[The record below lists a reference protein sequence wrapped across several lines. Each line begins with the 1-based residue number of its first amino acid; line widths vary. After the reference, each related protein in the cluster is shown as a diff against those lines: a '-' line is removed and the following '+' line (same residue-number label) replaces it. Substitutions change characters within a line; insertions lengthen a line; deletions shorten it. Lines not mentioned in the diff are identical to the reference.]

1 MGLTMAIH
9 YVDVF
14 RTYVRSYKVKADSK
28 EEAESLVAQED
39 PSIADNYEEELYDI
53 EQVFK
58 FTEQEDK

>member
-1 MGLTMAIH
+1 MAIH

-39 PSIADNYEEELYDI
+39 PSIADNYEDLELYDI

>member
-1 MGLTMAIH
+1 MKTY
-9 YVDVF
+9 YVSAYA
-14 RTYVRSYKVKADSK
+14 TYVRDYKVQAESK

-58 FTEQEDK
+58 FTEQEENS

>member
-1 MGLTMAIH
+1 MKIYKITESYTG
-9 YVDVF
+9 YVD
-14 RTYVRSYKVKADSK
+14 YVIKANSK